1 MPSIADGTFFLDFLF
16 CLWYLYSIVRREA
29 MIKPECAKD
38 RIILALDVDNLKEAR
53 ELVRELKDYVGYFKI
68 GLPLIVNYGFEAF
81 RLLEELGAKCYF
93 DCKFHDIPHTVQKA
107 AISLVKN
114 RINFFNVHIQGG
126 SKMVASVVKA
136 SRAAAK
142 SIGCEPPT
150 ILGVTLLSSFGQ
162 RTLTEELCVDKNIE
176 SYVLQL
182 AKVAEE
188 NGLDGVVAS
197 AEEAKKIRKCVR
209 EDFIILCPATRP
221 TWASV
226 NDQVR
231 VDTPRDAILA
241 GVDYMVVGRPI
252 TMAEDRIAAAR
263 LIIDEI
269 ESAMEELNENM

>member
-1 MPSIADGTFFLDFLF
+1 M
-16 CLWYLYSIVRREA
+16 V
-29 MIKPECAKD
+29 
-38 RIILALDVDNLKEAR
+38 N
-53 ELVRELKDYVGYFKI
+53 ELKDYVGYFKV

-81 RLLEELGAKCYF
+81 RLLEENGAKCYY

-107 AISLVKN
+107 CISLVKN
-114 RINFFNVHIQGG
+114 NVNFFNVHIQGG
-126 SKMVASVVKA
+126 SKMTSAVVRA

-142 SIGCEPPT
+142 SMGIEPPT

-162 RTLTEELCVDKNIE
+162 KTLTTELCVDKNIE
-176 SYVLQL
+176 DFVLQL
-182 AKVAEE
+182 AKVARES
-188 NGLDGVVAS
+188 GLDGVVAS
-197 AEEAKKIRKCVR
+197 AEEAKRIRK
-209 EDFIILCPATRP
+209 EIGDDFIILCPATRP

-252 TMAEDRIAAAR
+252 TSADDRIGAAT

-269 ESAMEELNENM
+269 ETALEDRASLV

>member
-1 MPSIADGTFFLDFLF
+1 
-16 CLWYLYSIVRREA
+16 
-29 MIKPECAKD
+29 MIGKPETAKD
-38 RIILALDVDNLKEAR
+38 RIILALDVDNLKEAHS
-53 ELVRELKDYVGYFKI
+53 LVNELKDYVGYFKV

-81 RLLEELGAKCYF
+81 RLLEENGAKCYY

-107 AISLVKN
+107 CISLVKN
-114 RINFFNVHIQGG
+114 NVNFFNVHIQGG
-126 SKMVASVVKA
+126 SKMTSAVVRA

-142 SIGCEPPT
+142 SMGIEPPT

-162 RTLTEELCVDKNIE
+162 KTLTTELCVDKNIE
-176 SYVLQL
+176 DFVLQL
-182 AKVAEE
+182 AKVARES
-188 NGLDGVVAS
+188 GLDGVVAS
-197 AEEAKKIRKCVR
+197 AEEAKRIRK
-209 EDFIILCPATRP
+209 EIGDDFIILCPATRP

-252 TMAEDRIAAAR
+252 TSADDRIGAAT

-269 ESAMEELNENM
+269 ETALEDRASLV

>member
-1 MPSIADGTFFLDFLF
+1 
-16 CLWYLYSIVRREA
+16 
-29 MIKPECAKD
+29 MIERPVNAKD

-53 ELVRELKDYVGYFKI
+53 DLVRELKDYVGYFKV

-81 RLLEELGAKCYF
+81 RLLEEHGARCYY

-107 AISLVKN
+107 CISLVKN
-114 RINFFNVHIQGG
+114 NINFFNVHIQGG
-126 SKMVASVVKA
+126 SKMTSAVVKA

-142 SIGCEPPT
+142 SMGVDAPT

-162 RTLTEELCVDKNIE
+162 KTLTTELCVDKNIE
-176 SYVLQL
+176 DFVLQL
-182 AKVAEE
+182 AKVAKET
-188 NGLDGVVAS
+188 GLDGVVAS
-197 AEEAKKIRKCVR
+197 AEEARRIRK
-209 EDFIILCPATRP
+209 EIGDDFIILCPATRP

-241 GVDYMVVGRPI
+241 GVDFMVVGRPI
-252 TMAEDRIAAAR
+252 TSAEDRIGAAN

-269 ESAMEELNENM
+269 ETALEEKDGLVQVL

>member
-1 MPSIADGTFFLDFLF
+1 MPSIAGGTFFLDFLIG
-16 CLWYLYSIVRREA
+16 LWYSCCVRREA

-38 RIILALDVDNLKEAR
+38 RIVLALDVDNLKEAR

-221 TWASV
+221 TWSSV

-252 TMAEDRIAAAR
+252 TMAEDRIAAAK

-269 ESAMEELNENM
+269 ESAMEELQEER

>member
-1 MPSIADGTFFLDFLF
+1 M
-16 CLWYLYSIVRREA
+16 
-29 MIKPECAKD
+29 
-38 RIILALDVDNLKEAR
+38 
-53 ELVRELKDYVGYFKI
+53 
-68 GLPLIVNYGFEAF
+68 
-81 RLLEELGAKCYF
+81 
-93 DCKFHDIPHTVQKA
+93 
-107 AISLVKN
+107 
-114 RINFFNVHIQGG
+114 
-126 SKMVASVVKA
+126 
-136 SRAAAK
+136 
-142 SIGCEPPT
+142 
-150 ILGVTLLSSFGQ
+150 
-162 RTLTEELCVDKNIE
+162 CVDKNIE

-221 TWASV
+221 TWSSV

-252 TMAEDRIAAAR
+252 TMAEDRIAAAK

-269 ESAMEELNENM
+269 ESAMEELQEER

>member
-1 MPSIADGTFFLDFLF
+1 
-16 CLWYLYSIVRREA
+16 
-29 MIKPECAKD
+29 MIKPLCAKD
-38 RIILALDVDNLKEAR
+38 RIILALDVDNLKEAE

-68 GLPLIVNYGFEAF
+68 GLPLIANYGYEAF

-107 AISLVKN
+107 AICLVKN
-114 RINFFNVHIQGG
+114 HINFFNVHIQGG

-142 SIGCEPPT
+142 SMGIEPPT

-182 AKVAEE
+182 ARVAKEC
-188 NGLDGVVAS
+188 GLDGVVAS
-197 AEEAKKIRKCVR
+197 AEETKKIRQAIG
-209 EDFIILCPATRP
+209 EDFIILCPAIRP

-241 GVDYMVVGRPI
+241 GVDYMVVGRPV
-252 TMAEDRIAAAR
+252 TMAEDRVGAAK

-269 ESAMEELNENM
+269 DSAMQEKCQNSSF